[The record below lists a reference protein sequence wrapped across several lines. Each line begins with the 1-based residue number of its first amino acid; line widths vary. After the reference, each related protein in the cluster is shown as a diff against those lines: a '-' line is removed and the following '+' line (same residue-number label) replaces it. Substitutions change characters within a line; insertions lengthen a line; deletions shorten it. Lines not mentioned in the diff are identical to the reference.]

1 MRTVK
6 HFVFTIAVALLFFT
20 VAASAQEK
28 NDNIKLGVGYVGT
41 ESKFDPNEVAEYL
54 NGFWVDVD
62 GKILAKGG
70 FRLGGV
76 FNYTRTFDVTQ
87 LDPMTYPKDPLPP
100 ATMGA
105 AMPMATAFDVVRRDT
120 NTFSF
125 GPRLS
130 YKAGPVEPF
139 ATALFGFRNPTD
151 VSTRHFVRRYQLGAD
166 VNLGHFFVR
175 PFFLE
180 YEFVQGFAGPSTHRY
195 GAGAGFRF

>member
-1 MRTVK
+1 MRK
-6 HFVFTIAVALLFFT
+6 LFFT
-20 VAASAQEK
+20 LTFLVLFVTVGVAQDK
-28 NDNIKLGVGYVGT
+28 VKLSVGYVGN
-41 ESKFDPNEVAEYL
+41 EFKFDPNEVAEYL

-62 GKILAKGG
+62 GRVISKGG

-76 FNYTRTFDVTQ
+76 FNFQRTFDVTQ

-100 ATMGA
+100 S
-105 AMPMATAFDVVRRDT
+105 AMAGPMIGGFDVVKRDT
-120 NTFSF
+120 DTYSF

-166 VNLGHFFVR
+166 VNLGHVFLR
-175 PFFLE
+175 PFFIE
-180 YEFVQGFAGPSTHRY
+180 YEFLQGFAGPSTHKY
-195 GAGAGFRF
+195 GAGVGFRF

>member
-1 MRTVK
+1 MRK
-6 HFVFTIAVALLFFT
+6 LLFTLTFL
-20 VAASAQEK
+20 VAFVASTFAQ
-28 NDNIKLGVGYVGT
+28 DNIKASVGYVGS
-41 ESKFDPNEVAEYL
+41 EFKFDPNEVAEYL

-62 GKILAKGG
+62 GKIVKRGG

-76 FNYTRTFDVTQ
+76 FNFQRTFDVTMV
-87 LDPMTYPKDPLPP
+87 DPMAYPLP
-100 ATMGA
+100 A
-105 AMPMATAFDVVRRDT
+105 AVGGFDVVKRDT
-120 NTFSF
+120 DTYSF

-151 VSTRHFVRRYQLGAD
+151 VTTRHFVRRYQLGAD

-180 YEFVQGFAGPSTHRY
+180 YEFTAGFAGPSTHKY
-195 GAGAGFRF
+195 GAGAGFKF

>member
-1 MRTVK
+1 MRKVIITLT
-6 HFVFTIAVALLFFT
+6 FVVAF
-20 VAASAQEK
+20 AASTFAQDK
-28 NDNIKLGVGYVGT
+28 SNDKIKLSVGYVGS
-41 ESKFDPNEVAEYL
+41 EFKFDPNEVAEYL
-54 NGFWVDVD
+54 NGFWIDVD
-62 GKILAKGG
+62 GKIISRGG

-76 FNYTRTFDVTQ
+76 FNFQRTFDVTQ
-87 LDPMTYPKDPLPP
+87 LDPETYPVMSPLPT
-100 ATMGA
+100 AA
-105 AMPMATAFDVVRRDT
+105 AMFDVVQRDT
-120 NTFSF
+120 DTYSF

-180 YEFVQGFAGPSTHRY
+180 YEFTQGFAGSSTHKY
-195 GAGAGFRF
+195 GAGAGFRY